1 MPASPLDVRALR
13 GPDRHP
19 AVFRAYDALD
29 VGESLVLVT
38 DQDPRPLG
46 AEFAREFPGSHGWED
61 LAPGGEPGT
70 RWVRIEKRTATA
82 LPRVLG
88 EVTAATAGDDP
99 GAGGVMWTLSPRR
112 RDLDSTIVRLRPDT
126 AVEAHTGPELDVL
139 VVVLAG
145 TGRMVTE
152 TDPVEIRSGDLV
164 WLPRR
169 SRRGFIAGP
178 DGLGYLTVHQRRQAL
193 VLEPPPAATL

>member
-1 MPASPLDVRALR
+1 MPPSLLDVRELR

-19 AVFRAYDALD
+19 AVVRAYDALD

-46 AEFAREFPGSHGWED
+46 DEFAREYPGSHGWED
-61 LAPGGEPGT
+61 LDPEGAPGT
-70 RWVRIEKRTATA
+70 RRVRIEKLTVAA

-88 EVTAATAGDDP
+88 EVTAATGGER
-99 GAGGVMWTLSPRR
+99 GAGGVMWTLSPRH
-112 RDLDSTIVRLRPDT
+112 RDLDSTIVALRPDDGIG
-126 AVEAHTGPELDVL
+126 AHTGPDLDVL

-145 TGRMVTE
+145 TGRIVTE

-169 SRRGFIAGP
+169 SRRGITAGP
-178 DGLGYLTVHQRRQAL
+178 DGLSYLTVHQKRQAL
-193 VLEPPPAATL
+193 VLEPPPAASG